1 MTINI
6 SFIGIS
12 SIVDELVV
20 PDTGLFS
27 QFEVVLVVPK
37 GDDAVIK
44 IIINMILVQTFL
56 SKYLVS

>member
-27 QFEVVLVVPK
+27 QFEVVSVVSK
-37 GDDAVIK
+37 EDDAVIK